1 MILYRHIPVSELRTE
16 LEIEVLY
23 KWLRL
28 EFYEPGETVLFEGDI
43 PRAEDGHFTVFKG
56 ECEVLQFPDESVPL
70 MKLLYLAKKKRWE
83 EAKLLLT
90 TAPIVAKI
98 PKLSGFGELSTLT
111 GVKRAASIRIS
122 PKMTEPAEVLILPKE
137 ALLDCLKSRTSED
150 VEGASTS
157 EAIDFLRQSG
167 LANRISP
174 KDLVSAASS
183 MIRRTLVQGE
193 ILYYKGET
201 AKSIFLVVSGEFLLD
216 TGDFMVN
223 GQPAPFVRA
232 TDDRCYHLTSGSIL
246 GEEGV
251 VGDGN
256 VYIST
261 AAVVSS
267 AAVVFEAVSFGMNF
281 LAEKVGGLRYSALYY
296 RDKLCWDFAQPIAEQ
311 NNPYTFFNSL
321 RKSISHIKPY
331 RGLESLAAA
340 ACAEHRIQEQ
350 AQKLHNAK
358 QAELRKQ
365 KMKNMRGGL
374 FPAATLMTM
383 QNAEKEKKP
392 EDDNPFLSYPRTLTG
407 VGLHRAVDINKHAKK
422 LLQTISRSHAK
433 ETILFEQLNRIPEE
447 EKYDEEM
454 VHAEQLFEQSLKEYY
469 ERCAAQARKMKEEE
483 ENRRRNAVTRAS
495 SAIKFFSASS
505 TGGLGDD
512 DDDHKD
518 TATHDGSSEG
528 QPDNPL
534 EAAREEA
541 VRIADQRPFSAN
553 LRRHRDSVIHD
564 MNMAK
569 LYSMDIAM
577 DPALLHANKLEM
589 YFQWVDSLTLMAHK
603 NLLQQAEQT
612 AEELHDLLYHDHTTH
627 YLLGKNLDQAMNAN
641 SVSEE
646 ERWAELG
653 KIFQQ
658 YGLTPMD
665 ITLQWMGS
673 TNENEVV
680 PSAKLHPPAAKKGGD
695 AHATTGATG
704 KDDSLPPVNESS
716 HDGNALKKTVDET
729 KKSFKSQRSN
739 TAKSFKSVKSETS
752 KARSTTSKVS
762 NNTTSTN
769 NAAGGGGTSSSPMK
783 KVTSYAAKEHEEKLI
798 KAHLDSKYKSY
809 TPSSWRDDMIQK
821 KSQETTVAHVFHFL
835 RASTPDN
842 RRTVFLYV
850 VPPSRDPNAPNQ
862 THHPHHP
869 AALPSAATSQP
880 THPGAKLTIVTGAS
894 PRDGAAE
901 GGKETQLHRGDA
913 PSLVDYS
920 QFIAEP
926 DYFMTALRE
935 NPLSHIQRTKR
946 DLDAWDTRFL
956 NVRNTKRN
964 SSGAELN
971 KADEEAAALKIVE
984 KVTLPQIVRTHLKED
999 LQHYSRNAVLAA
1011 AHEQLQNSETH
1022 FMRIIFGKELD
1033 SYQPPKSLRNSW
1045 NASRNTSFLD
1055 DDGPDGGRRRRRRKN
1070 PIRAAMDAAVEAVG
1084 GEQES
1089 SSTLLSSS
1097 TPTLRTLLTPP
1108 PTYHGVPPIPTM
1120 PHTPGSP
1127 AHTHDGKHSP
1137 SAVSVATSEK
1147 EYEADILRSLPTL
1160 GDAHFSS
1167 TLRAPSADPHH
1178 LMNEPSI
1185 MTMPSVAEG
1194 DAESAVSQREYAP
1207 PAIGQTKTED
1217 SFDVGSTAGSSIAED
1232 SDRDDASS
1240 IAGDDANAMSRRP
1253 SQVSQQANADGAATS
1268 TTAAA
1273 IGAVIGAEGHADGFG
1288 LAHGHSDHHAPM
1300 MGLPPLQA
1308 PSTDSTVIHGGAVEP
1323 SAHHHHPGES
1333 AGIGILP
1340 TVSQDAGNA
1349 SPISVGRRGRNKAA
1363 AQKVYIRYT
1372 DTKPASSALQEFE
1385 SFMKSQDPQFTKAKA
1400 EGRKR
1405 ANQKC
1410 KYRLAPS
1417 LRGDPELLAA
1427 VIAQQ
1432 QKAARTAAIL
1442 GTEVAS
1448 LTSNSQASP
1457 TDVLQNTTLGTDI
1470 HLRPKVSLKRIIMER
1485 LKAEIAVFQAMYPKA
1500 TMIDHDNAHIEDWQ
1514 RYTIQ
1519 CIVKEKSGERKIL
1532 PSIATKKTMES
1543 LALSGK
1549 RYRGESGGG
1558 YSLITLAS
1566 KQSEEP
1572 IAGPTSY
1579 LELYKNSFHIP
1590 TSRRMKEKIQKELKE
1605 AAKSMHA

>member
-1 MILYRHIPVSELRTE
+1 MDQGSKRLYIRYLSNVVRKWSPSSSVNNMTENPVFPVDGVNRAVIVTICRIRQRILTQAWSIWVKNTAVSHDYEADARMILYRHIPVSELRTE

-23 KWLRL
+23 KWVIQVKDLDPTGIANTIFMCKRKAVVYAALQQLRL

-150 VEGASTS
+150 VEGAATS

-374 FPAATLMTM
+374 YPAAALMTM

-407 VGLHRAVDINKHAKK
+407 VGLHRAVEINKHAKK

-454 VHAEQLFEQSLKEYY
+454 IHAEQLFEQSLKEYY

-512 DDDHKD
+512 DGDQKD

-553 LRRHRDSVIHD
+553 LRRHRDSVIQD

-577 DPALLHANKLEM
+577 DPALLHTNKLEL

-612 AEELHDLLYHDHTTH
+612 AEELHDLLHHDHATH

-641 SVSEE
+641 SMSEE

-665 ITLQWMGS
+665 ITLQWMGKS
-673 TNENEVV
+673 NENEVV
-680 PSAKLHPPAAKKGGD
+680 PAAKLHPPAPAKKAID
-695 AHATTGATG
+695 ANATGAAK
-704 KDDSLPPVNESS
+704 KDDNLPPVHESS
-716 HDGNALKKTVDET
+716 PSDGNTLKKNIDES

-769 NAAGGGGTSSSPMK
+769 NAAAGGGTTSPTK
-783 KVTSYAAKEHEEKLI
+783 IASYAAKEHEEKII

-809 TPSSWRDDMIQK
+809 TPSSWRDDLIQK
-821 KSQETTVAHVFHFL
+821 KSQETTIAV
-835 RASTPDN
+835 S
-842 RRTVFLYV
+842 
-850 VPPSRDPNAPNQ
+850 S
-862 THHPHHP
+862 
-869 AALPSAATSQP
+869 
-880 THPGAKLTIVTGAS
+880 TIV
-894 PRDGAAE
+894 
-901 GGKETQLHRGDA
+901 
-913 PSLVDYS
+913 
-920 QFIAEP
+920 
-926 DYFMTALRE
+926 
-935 NPLSHIQRTKR
+935 
-946 DLDAWDTRFL
+946 
-956 NVRNTKRN
+956 
-964 SSGAELN
+964 
-971 KADEEAAALKIVE
+971 
-984 KVTLPQIVRTHLKED
+984 HL
-999 LQHYSRNAVLAA
+999 
-1011 AHEQLQNSETH
+1011 
-1022 FMRIIFGKELD
+1022 
-1033 SYQPPKSLRNSW
+1033 
-1045 NASRNTSFLD
+1045 
-1055 DDGPDGGRRRRRRKN
+1055 
-1070 PIRAAMDAAVEAVG
+1070 
-1084 GEQES
+1084 
-1089 SSTLLSSS
+1089 
-1097 TPTLRTLLTPP
+1097 
-1108 PTYHGVPPIPTM
+1108 
-1120 PHTPGSP
+1120 
-1127 AHTHDGKHSP
+1127 
-1137 SAVSVATSEK
+1137 
-1147 EYEADILRSLPTL
+1147 
-1160 GDAHFSS
+1160 
-1167 TLRAPSADPHH
+1167 
-1178 LMNEPSI
+1178 
-1185 MTMPSVAEG
+1185 
-1194 DAESAVSQREYAP
+1194 
-1207 PAIGQTKTED
+1207 
-1217 SFDVGSTAGSSIAED
+1217 
-1232 SDRDDASS
+1232 
-1240 IAGDDANAMSRRP
+1240 
-1253 SQVSQQANADGAATS
+1253 
-1268 TTAAA
+1268 
-1273 IGAVIGAEGHADGFG
+1273 
-1288 LAHGHSDHHAPM
+1288 
-1300 MGLPPLQA
+1300 
-1308 PSTDSTVIHGGAVEP
+1308 
-1323 SAHHHHPGES
+1323 
-1333 AGIGILP
+1333 
-1340 TVSQDAGNA
+1340 
-1349 SPISVGRRGRNKAA
+1349 
-1363 AQKVYIRYT
+1363 
-1372 DTKPASSALQEFE
+1372 
-1385 SFMKSQDPQFTKAKA
+1385 
-1400 EGRKR
+1400 
-1405 ANQKC
+1405 
-1410 KYRLAPS
+1410 
-1417 LRGDPELLAA
+1417 
-1427 VIAQQ
+1427 
-1432 QKAARTAAIL
+1432 
-1442 GTEVAS
+1442 
-1448 LTSNSQASP
+1448 
-1457 TDVLQNTTLGTDI
+1457 
-1470 HLRPKVSLKRIIMER
+1470 
-1485 LKAEIAVFQAMYPKA
+1485 
-1500 TMIDHDNAHIEDWQ
+1500 
-1514 RYTIQ
+1514 
-1519 CIVKEKSGERKIL
+1519 
-1532 PSIATKKTMES
+1532 
-1543 LALSGK
+1543 
-1549 RYRGESGGG
+1549 
-1558 YSLITLAS
+1558 
-1566 KQSEEP
+1566 
-1572 IAGPTSY
+1572 
-1579 LELYKNSFHIP
+1579 
-1590 TSRRMKEKIQKELKE
+1590 
-1605 AAKSMHA
+1605 